1 MERKGHNMWGIIFIW
16 FVALMMIP
24 FQYLASGKNKKAA
37 ITYGIYT
44 SGVAFIYTIFTIMN

>member
-1 MERKGHNMWGIIFIW
+1 MWGIIFIW